1 MTTTLGVHHVKGG
14 VGKTAT
20 AVNLSWLAAREG
32 WRVLLVDLD
41 PQGAATFYF
50 RVRPK
55 LRGGAKGLVGRKG
68 DLAEAV
74 RGTDWD
80 DLDLLP
86 SDFRLRDMDVVL
98 DSEKK
103 PRTRLRK
110 ALKPVARDYD
120 LIVLDCPPGLTRTT
134 EAIFASADAL
144 VVPVIPTTLSVR
156 TLQQTR
162 SFLAEQGGSKA
173 PPLWPFFTM
182 VDGRRRLHGEV
193 MQQLPREIPEVLA
206 TRVPMSSDV
215 ERMGIERRPV
225 GSFAPRSRG
234 ARAYRTL
241 WNEVRQRLSD
251 QE

>member
-1 MTTTLGVHHVKGG
+1 MTTTIGVHHVKGG

-41 PQGAATFYF
+41 PQGAATYYF

-80 DLDLLP
+80 ELDLLP

-98 DSEKK
+98 DGEKK
-103 PRTRLRK
+103 PRSRLRK
-110 ALKPVARDYD
+110 ALRPLARDYD
-120 LIVLDCPPGLTRTT
+120 LVVLDCPPGLTRTT
-134 EAIFASADAL
+134 EAIFDAADVL
-144 VVPVIPTTLSVR
+144 VSPVIPTTLSVR

-162 SFLAEQGGSKA
+162 SFLADQASKRS

-182 VDGRRRLHGEV
+182 VDGRRKLHAEV
-193 MQQLPREIPEVLA
+193 MEQLPHEVPDVLA
-206 TRVPMSSDV
+206 TRVPMSSDI
-215 ERMGIERRPV
+215 ERMGLERRPV
-225 GSFAPRSRG
+225 GSFAPSSRG

-241 WNEVRQRLSD
+241 WNEVRSRLL
-251 QE
+251 QEG